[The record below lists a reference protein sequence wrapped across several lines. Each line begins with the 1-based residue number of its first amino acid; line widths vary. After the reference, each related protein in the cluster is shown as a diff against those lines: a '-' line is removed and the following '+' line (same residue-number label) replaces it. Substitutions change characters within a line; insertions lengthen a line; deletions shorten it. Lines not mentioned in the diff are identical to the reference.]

1 MKLAF
6 TTLGNPGWSF
16 GHTLAEAKRL
26 GFQAIEVRGV
36 EGIMLAQDIPYFSQ
50 ARQAETKRALAD
62 AGVTLCGFGTSVN
75 FHDPDKY
82 GGAIDEGRAAID
94 VCARMGI
101 PYVRVFGDG
110 IASAEVRAGVIGR
123 VVSGIKTLCAH
134 AQGTAVTVLLEVHGD
149 FNTVEAIMDVRS
161 GLDGVPG
168 FGILWDVAHSD
179 KIYGDDFEPF
189 YACVKPLLRHVHIK
203 DHHRDGGAFRL
214 CLVGQGDIPIRAIVE
229 RLLSDGYSGY
239 FSFEWEKKWHPELPE
254 PEIAY
259 PGFLAYMRG
268 IR

>member
-6 TTLGNPGWSF
+6 TTLGNPDWTF

-26 GFQAIEVRGV
+26 GFSAIEVRGV
-36 EGIMLAQDIPYFSQ
+36 EGIMLAQDIPYFSP
-50 ARQAETKRALAD
+50 ARQAETKRALSD
-62 AGVTLCGFGTSVN
+62 AGLSLCGFGTSVN

-82 GGAIDEGRAAID
+82 AAAMDEGRAAID

-101 PYVRVFGDG
+101 PYVRVFGDR
-110 IASAEVRAGVIGR
+110 IASPEARGGVIQR
-123 VVSGIKTLCAH
+123 AISGIKTLCAH
-134 AQGTAVTVLLEVHGD
+134 AQGTSVTILLEVHGD
-149 FNTVEAIMDVRS
+149 FNTVDVIMDVRR
-161 GLDGVPG
+161 GLDSLQN
-168 FGILWDVAHSD
+168 FGILWDLAHSD

-239 FSFEWEKKWHPELPE
+239 FSLEWEKKWHPELPE

-259 PGFLAYMRG
+259 PGFIRYMRE
-268 IR
+268 IS